1 MLIGRTKNEKI
12 FADYLWFNIVL
23 YHAVNRLCQGGGQSS
38 DTATNSKVE
47 AKGQLTISMLDIG
60 QGDAVLIQTGA
71 KNILIDTGDD
81 KYYEDGKKGK
91 ENTQLL
97 TELQKL
103 KIDHI
108 DTLVMTHAH
117 ADHIGK
123 ADKVIAQ
130 YGVKELVYNGIP
142 STSKYFINALKAAK
156 ANGTQQVKV
165 KAGDVLDFGNGVSFE
180 IVSPSQSLI
189 DEDTAAIKA
198 KKKVDVNNESVVGRL
213 TFGNFAMLFTG
224 DAEGPV
230 EKDMVA
236 SYGKKLK
243 CQVLKAG
250 HHGSKTSSTAEFL
263 KLVQP
268 ESVVMSLGVNN
279 QYGHPHEALLN
290 RLQKQGIKNIYRTDA
305 NGTIT
310 IVSDGSSYSITT
322 EK

>member
-1 MLIGRTKNEKI
+1 MKKYLQIICGLILCCTMLLTG
-12 FADYLWFNIVL
+12 
-23 YHAVNRLCQGGGQSS
+23 CGQSGGQSS
-38 DTATNSKVE
+38 DTAANSKAE

-60 QGDAVLIQTGA
+60 QGDAVLIQTGV

-224 DAEGPV
+224 DAEGLV

>member
-1 MLIGRTKNEKI
+1 MKKYLQIICGLILCCTMLLTG
-12 FADYLWFNIVL
+12 
-23 YHAVNRLCQGGGQSS
+23 CGQSGGQSS
-38 DTATNSKVE
+38 DTAANSKAE

-97 TELQKL
+97 AELQKL

-230 EKDMVA
+230 EKDMAA

-290 RLQKQGIKNIYRTDA
+290 RLQKQGVKNIYRTDA

-310 IVSDGSSYSITT
+310 IVSDGSGYSITT

>member
-1 MLIGRTKNEKI
+1 MKKYLQIICGLILCCTMLLTG
-12 FADYLWFNIVL
+12 
-23 YHAVNRLCQGGGQSS
+23 CGQGGGQSS
-38 DTATNSKVE
+38 DTAANSKVE

-60 QGDAVLIQTGA
+60 QGDAVLIQTGT

-198 KKKVDVNNESVVGRL
+198 KKKVDVNNESVVGQL

-230 EKDMVA
+230 EKDMAA

-290 RLQKQGIKNIYRTDA
+290 RLQKQGVKNIYRTDV

>member
-1 MLIGRTKNEKI
+1 MKKYLQIICGLILCCTMLLTG
-12 FADYLWFNIVL
+12 
-23 YHAVNRLCQGGGQSS
+23 CGQSGGQSS
-38 DTATNSKVE
+38 DTAANSKAE
-47 AKGQLTISMLDIG
+47 AKGQLTISMLDID
-60 QGDAVLIQTGA
+60 QGDAVLIQTGV

-156 ANGTQQVKV
+156 ANGTKQVKV
-165 KAGDVLDFGNGVSFE
+165 KAGDVLDFGNGVYFE

>member
-1 MLIGRTKNEKI
+1 MKKYLQIICGLILCCIMLLTG
-12 FADYLWFNIVL
+12 
-23 YHAVNRLCQGGGQSS
+23 CGQGGGQSS

-47 AKGQLTISMLDIG
+47 AKGQLIISMLDIG

-290 RLQKQGIKNIYRTDA
+290 RLQKQGVKNIYRTDA

>member
-1 MLIGRTKNEKI
+1 MKKYLQIICGLILCCTMLLTG
-12 FADYLWFNIVL
+12 
-23 YHAVNRLCQGGGQSS
+23 CGQSGGQSS
-38 DTATNSKVE
+38 DTAANSKAE
-47 AKGQLTISMLDIG
+47 AKGQLTISMLDID
-60 QGDAVLIQTGA
+60 QGDAVLIQTGV

-142 STSKYFINALKAAK
+142 STSRYFINALKAAK

>member
-1 MLIGRTKNEKI
+1 MKKYLQIICGLILCCTMLLTG
-12 FADYLWFNIVL
+12 
-23 YHAVNRLCQGGGQSS
+23 CGQSGGQSS
-38 DTATNSKVE
+38 DTAANSKAE
-47 AKGQLTISMLDIG
+47 AKGQLTISMLDID

-263 KLVQP
+263 NLVQP

>member
-1 MLIGRTKNEKI
+1 MKKYLQIICGLILCCT
-12 FADYLWFNIVL
+12 VL
-23 YHAVNRLCQGGGQSS
+23 LTGCGQGGGQSS
-38 DTATNSKVE
+38 DTATNSKAE

-142 STSKYFINALKAAK
+142 STSKYFINAIKAAK

-230 EKDMVA
+230 EKDMIA

-290 RLQKQGIKNIYRTDA
+290 RLQKQGVKNIYRTDA

>member
-1 MLIGRTKNEKI
+1 MKKYLQIICGLILCCTMLLTG
-12 FADYLWFNIVL
+12 
-23 YHAVNRLCQGGGQSS
+23 CGQGGGQSS
-38 DTATNSKVE
+38 DTATNSKAE

-130 YGVKELVYNGIP
+130 YGVKELIYNGIP

-198 KKKVDVNNESVVGRL
+198 KKKVDVNNESVAGRL

-230 EKDMVA
+230 EKDMAA

-290 RLQKQGIKNIYRTDA
+290 RLQKQGVKNIYRTDA

>member
-1 MLIGRTKNEKI
+1 MKKYLQIICGLILCCT
-12 FADYLWFNIVL
+12 VL
-23 YHAVNRLCQGGGQSS
+23 LTGCGQGGGQSS
-38 DTATNSKVE
+38 DTATNSKAE

-156 ANGTQQVKV
+156 ANGAQQVKV

-213 TFGNFAMLFTG
+213 TFGNFAMLFSG

-230 EKDMVA
+230 EKDMAA

-290 RLQKQGIKNIYRTDA
+290 RLQKQGVKNIYRTDA

>member
-1 MLIGRTKNEKI
+1 MKKYLQIICGLILCCTMLLTG
-12 FADYLWFNIVL
+12 
-23 YHAVNRLCQGGGQSS
+23 CGQSGGQSS
-38 DTATNSKVE
+38 DTAANSKAE
-47 AKGQLTISMLDIG
+47 AKGQLTISMLDID

-71 KNILIDTGDD
+71 KNVLIDTGDD

-91 ENTQLL
+91 ETTQLL

>member
-1 MLIGRTKNEKI
+1 MKKYLQIICGLILCCTMLLTG
-12 FADYLWFNIVL
+12 
-23 YHAVNRLCQGGGQSS
+23 CGQGGGQSS
-38 DTATNSKVE
+38 DTAANSKAE

-230 EKDMVA
+230 EKDMAA

-268 ESVVMSLGVNN
+268 ESVVMSLGANN

-290 RLQKQGIKNIYRTDA
+290 RLQKQGVKNIYRTDA

-310 IVSDGSSYSITT
+310 IISDGSSYSITT

>member
-1 MLIGRTKNEKI
+1 MKKYLQIICGLILCCTMLLTG
-12 FADYLWFNIVL
+12 
-23 YHAVNRLCQGGGQSS
+23 CGQSGGQSS
-38 DTATNSKVE
+38 DTAANSKSE
-47 AKGQLTISMLDIG
+47 AKGQLTISMLDVD

-268 ESVVMSLGVNN
+268 ESVVMSLGVSN

>member
-1 MLIGRTKNEKI
+1 MKKYLQIICGLILCCTMLLTG
-12 FADYLWFNIVL
+12 
-23 YHAVNRLCQGGGQSS
+23 CGQGGGQSS
-38 DTATNSKVE
+38 DTAANSKAE

-97 TELQKL
+97 SELQKL

>member
-1 MLIGRTKNEKI
+1 MKKYLQIICGLILCCTMLLTG
-12 FADYLWFNIVL
+12 
-23 YHAVNRLCQGGGQSS
+23 CGQSGGQSS
-38 DTATNSKVE
+38 DTAANSKAE
-47 AKGQLTISMLDIG
+47 AKGQLTISMLNID
-60 QGDAVLIQTGA
+60 QGDAVLIQTGV

>member
-1 MLIGRTKNEKI
+1 MKKYLQIICGLILCCTMLLTG
-12 FADYLWFNIVL
+12 
-23 YHAVNRLCQGGGQSS
+23 CSQGGGQSS
-38 DTATNSKVE
+38 DTATNSKDE
-47 AKGQLTISMLDIG
+47 AKGQLIISMLDIG

-268 ESVVMSLGVNN
+268 ESVVMSLGANN

-290 RLQKQGIKNIYRTDA
+290 RLQKQGVKNIYRTDA

>member
-1 MLIGRTKNEKI
+1 MKKYLQIICGLILCFTMLLTG
-12 FADYLWFNIVL
+12 
-23 YHAVNRLCQGGGQSS
+23 CSQGVEQSS
-38 DTATNSKVE
+38 DTAANSKAE
-47 AKGQLTISMLDIG
+47 AKGQLTISMLDID
-60 QGDAVLIQTGA
+60 QGDAVLIQTGV

>member
-1 MLIGRTKNEKI
+1 MKKYLQIICGLILCCTMLLTG
-12 FADYLWFNIVL
+12 
-23 YHAVNRLCQGGGQSS
+23 CGQSGGQSS
-38 DTATNSKVE
+38 DTAASSKAE
-47 AKGQLTISMLDIG
+47 AKGQLTISMLDID
-60 QGDAVLIQTGA
+60 QGDAVLIQTGV

-224 DAEGPV
+224 DAEGLV

>member
-1 MLIGRTKNEKI
+1 MKKYLQIICGLILCCTMLLTG
-12 FADYLWFNIVL
+12 
-23 YHAVNRLCQGGGQSS
+23 CGQSGGQSS
-38 DTATNSKVE
+38 DTAANSKVE
-47 AKGQLTISMLDIG
+47 AKGQLTISMLDID

-180 IVSPSQSLI
+180 IVSPSQGLI

-230 EKDMVA
+230 EKEMVA

>member
-1 MLIGRTKNEKI
+1 MKKYLQIICGLILCCTMLLTG
-12 FADYLWFNIVL
+12 
-23 YHAVNRLCQGGGQSS
+23 CGQGGGQSS
-38 DTATNSKVE
+38 DTAANSKAE

-290 RLQKQGIKNIYRTDA
+290 RLQKQGVKNIYRTDA

>member
-1 MLIGRTKNEKI
+1 MKKYLQIICGLILCCTMLLTG
-12 FADYLWFNIVL
+12 
-23 YHAVNRLCQGGGQSS
+23 CGQSGGQSS
-38 DTATNSKVE
+38 DTAANSKAE
-47 AKGQLTISMLDIG
+47 AKGQLTISMLDID
-60 QGDAVLIQTGA
+60 QGDAVLIQTGV

-198 KKKVDVNNESVVGRL
+198 QKKVDVNNESVVGRL

>member
-1 MLIGRTKNEKI
+1 MKKYLQIICGLILCCTMLLTG
-12 FADYLWFNIVL
+12 
-23 YHAVNRLCQGGGQSS
+23 CSQGGGQSS

-97 TELQKL
+97 SELQKL

-156 ANGTQQVKV
+156 ANGTQLVKV

-180 IVSPSQSLI
+180 IVAPSQSLI

-290 RLQKQGIKNIYRTDA
+290 RLQKQGVKNIYRTDA

>member
-1 MLIGRTKNEKI
+1 MKKYLQIICGLILCCTMLLTG
-12 FADYLWFNIVL
+12 
-23 YHAVNRLCQGGGQSS
+23 CGQSGGQSS
-38 DTATNSKVE
+38 DTVANSKAE
-47 AKGQLTISMLDIG
+47 AKGQLIISMLDIG

-189 DEDTAAIKA
+189 DEDTADIKA

-230 EKDMVA
+230 EKDMAA

>member
-1 MLIGRTKNEKI
+1 MKKYLQIICGLILCCTMLLTG
-12 FADYLWFNIVL
+12 
-23 YHAVNRLCQGGGQSS
+23 CGQSGGQSS
-38 DTATNSKVE
+38 DTAANSKAE

-230 EKDMVA
+230 EKDMAA

-279 QYGHPHEALLN
+279 QYGHPHEALLK

>member
-1 MLIGRTKNEKI
+1 MKKYLQIICGLILCCTMLLTG
-12 FADYLWFNIVL
+12 
-23 YHAVNRLCQGGGQSS
+23 CGQSGGQSS
-38 DTATNSKVE
+38 DTAANSKVE

-189 DEDTAAIKA
+189 DEDTAAIKS

-279 QYGHPHEALLN
+279 QYGHPHEALIN

>member
-1 MLIGRTKNEKI
+1 MKKYLQIICGLILCCTMLLTG
-12 FADYLWFNIVL
+12 
-23 YHAVNRLCQGGGQSS
+23 CGQSGGQSS
-38 DTATNSKVE
+38 DTAANSKAE

-230 EKDMVA
+230 EKDMIA

-243 CQVLKAG
+243 CRVLKAG

-290 RLQKQGIKNIYRTDA
+290 RLQKQGVKNIYRTDA

>member
-1 MLIGRTKNEKI
+1 MKKYLQIICGLILCCTMLLTG
-12 FADYLWFNIVL
+12 
-23 YHAVNRLCQGGGQSS
+23 CGQSGGQSS
-38 DTATNSKVE
+38 DTAANSKAE
-47 AKGQLTISMLDIG
+47 AKGQLTISMLDID

-224 DAEGPV
+224 DAEGPA

>member
-1 MLIGRTKNEKI
+1 MKKYLQIICGLILCCTMLLTG
-12 FADYLWFNIVL
+12 
-23 YHAVNRLCQGGGQSS
+23 CGQSGGQSS
-38 DTATNSKVE
+38 DTAANSKAE

-189 DEDTAAIKA
+189 DEDTAAMKA

-268 ESVVMSLGVNN
+268 ESVVMSLGINN

-290 RLQKQGIKNIYRTDA
+290 RLQKQGVKNIYRTDA

>member
-1 MLIGRTKNEKI
+1 MKKYLQIICGLILCCTMLLTG
-12 FADYLWFNIVL
+12 
-23 YHAVNRLCQGGGQSS
+23 CGQSGGQSS
-38 DTATNSKVE
+38 DTAANSKAE

-230 EKDMVA
+230 EKTMA
-236 SYGKKLK
+236 SSYGKKLK

-290 RLQKQGIKNIYRTDA
+290 RLQKQGVKNIYRTDA

>member
-1 MLIGRTKNEKI
+1 MKKYLQIICGLILCCTMLLTG
-12 FADYLWFNIVL
+12 
-23 YHAVNRLCQGGGQSS
+23 CGQSGGQSS
-38 DTATNSKVE
+38 DTAATSSKAE

-156 ANGTQQVKV
+156 ANGTQQIKV

-290 RLQKQGIKNIYRTDA
+290 RLHKQGVKNIYRTDA

>member
-1 MLIGRTKNEKI
+1 MKKYLQIVCGLILCCTMLLTG
-12 FADYLWFNIVL
+12 
-23 YHAVNRLCQGGGQSS
+23 CGQGGGQSS
-38 DTATNSKVE
+38 DTAANSKAE

-189 DEDTAAIKA
+189 DEDTATIKA

-230 EKDMVA
+230 EKDMAA

-290 RLQKQGIKNIYRTDA
+290 RLQKQGVKNIYRTDA

>member
-1 MLIGRTKNEKI
+1 MKKYLQIICGLILCCTMLLTG
-12 FADYLWFNIVL
+12 
-23 YHAVNRLCQGGGQSS
+23 CGQSGGQSS
-38 DTATNSKVE
+38 DTAANSKAE
-47 AKGQLTISMLDIG
+47 AKGQLTISMLDID

-156 ANGTQQVKV
+156 ANGTQKVKV

>member
-1 MLIGRTKNEKI
+1 MKKYLQIICGLILCCTMLLTG
-12 FADYLWFNIVL
+12 
-23 YHAVNRLCQGGGQSS
+23 CGQGGGQSS
-38 DTATNSKVE
+38 DTAATNSKVE
-47 AKGQLTISMLDIG
+47 AKGQLIISMLDIG

-97 TELQKL
+97 SELQKL

-290 RLQKQGIKNIYRTDA
+290 RLQKQGVKNIYRTDA

>member
-1 MLIGRTKNEKI
+1 MKKYLQIICGLILCCTMLLTG
-12 FADYLWFNIVL
+12 
-23 YHAVNRLCQGGGQSS
+23 CGQSGGQTS
-38 DTATNSKVE
+38 DTAANSKAE
-47 AKGQLTISMLDIG
+47 AKGQLIISMLDIG

>member
-1 MLIGRTKNEKI
+1 MKKYLQIICGLILCCTMLLTG
-12 FADYLWFNIVL
+12 
-23 YHAVNRLCQGGGQSS
+23 CGQSGGQSS
-38 DTATNSKVE
+38 DTATNSKAE
-47 AKGQLTISMLDIG
+47 AKGQLIINMLDIG

-213 TFGNFAMLFTG
+213 TFGDFAMLFTG

-290 RLQKQGIKNIYRTDA
+290 RLQKQGVKNIYRTDA

>member
-1 MLIGRTKNEKI
+1 MKKYLQIICGLILCCTMLLTG
-12 FADYLWFNIVL
+12 WS
-23 YHAVNRLCQGGGQSS
+23 QGGGQSS

-230 EKDMVA
+230 EKDMAA

>member
-1 MLIGRTKNEKI
+1 MKKYLQIICGLILCCTMLLTG
-12 FADYLWFNIVL
+12 
-23 YHAVNRLCQGGGQSS
+23 CGQSGGQSS
-38 DTATNSKVE
+38 DTAANSKAE
-47 AKGQLTISMLDIG
+47 AKGQLTISMLDID

-224 DAEGPV
+224 DAEGLV

>member
-1 MLIGRTKNEKI
+1 MKKYLQIICGLILCCTMLLTG
-12 FADYLWFNIVL
+12 
-23 YHAVNRLCQGGGQSS
+23 CGQGGGQSS
-38 DTATNSKVE
+38 DTAANSKVE

-189 DEDTAAIKA
+189 DEDTATIKA

-236 SYGKKLK
+236 SYCKKLK

-290 RLQKQGIKNIYRTDA
+290 RLQKQGVKNIYRTDA

>member
-1 MLIGRTKNEKI
+1 MKKYLQIICGLILCCTMLLTG
-12 FADYLWFNIVL
+12 
-23 YHAVNRLCQGGGQSS
+23 CGQSGGQSS
-38 DTATNSKVE
+38 DTADNSKAE
-47 AKGQLTISMLDIG
+47 AKGQLTISMLDID